1 MNADA
6 VVTTDPNSTAQ
17 HDSSAVPVPLVEMKD
32 ISITFGAVRA
42 LDGVSLRLFPG
53 EVHSLMGENG
63 AGKST
68 LIKALTGVYSIDS
81 GTVTIDGTVHEF
93 ATPGAAQAA
102 GISTVYQEVNLLP
115 NLTVAENMLLGREPR
130 RLPGK
135 LLGAI
140 GGIDTRAMNRRAR
153 TTLDR
158 LGLDI
163 EPSSVLGD
171 HPIAVQQL
179 VAIARAVDVDA
190 RVLILDEPTSSLDK
204 DEVETL
210 YSVIERL
217 REDGTSIVFV
227 SHFLDQIYR
236 ISDRMTILRNGK
248 LVSERLVADTPQFEL
263 VELMIGRELDTLR
276 ELDSREPVIVPAER
290 TPVVEVLGIGRKGA
304 LEATDLRL
312 HAGQVVG
319 IAGLLG
325 SGRTELARLL
335 GGADRSDSG
344 SIEVHSTKRSI
355 RSPRQAADQRIALTS
370 EDRKADGVVAD
381 LTVADNMLLALQAKR
396 GWLRPIP
403 RSTRTKLVEKY
414 ISALDIRP
422 ADPNALMRNLSG
434 GNQQKVLLA
443 RWLITE
449 PELLILDE
457 PTRGIDIGAKAQ
469 IQTLVADLAE
479 RGMSVVFIS
488 AELEEILRLSD
499 RIVVMR
505 DHRKID
511 ERIND
516 GVSVGDVLATIAAGV
531 RTDEPVAATTST
543 TDRNVA
549 S

>member
-17 HDSSAVPVPLVEMKD
+17 QDSSAVPVPLVEMKD